1 MLSLVLYPYVYLL
14 ARTAFLQ
21 QSVGV
26 IEVSRSLNCS
36 PWQSFYWV
44 GLPLAR
50 PAVAAGLSLA
60 LMETLA
66 DYGTV
71 AYFGLKVFTTGIFR
85 TWFGLGD
92 YSAASRMAA
101 MLLLFV
107 FILIIIERVSR
118 NKAKFHNTSGNL
130 AHYSEYS
137 LKGLKAYG
145 AFSVCAIPL
154 FLGFLLP
161 ATQLLVWALE
171 TWREMMDDRF
181 FEIARNSIVLGFSAA
196 LVSVIVALFLG
207 YGKRILP
214 EKMMIISVRTASIG
228 YALPG
233 TVIAVGVIIPF
244 AWFDRKIDSLMSE
257 GYGTIVIKNPQGK
270 HSLGVGILNKLNL
283 IFEGSLGYFGVG
295 SIDGPIVRVNG
306 RVGWSCAENMMA
318 GKVVIE
324 KNAGSCFGA
333 AIRGGDL
340 ICKGSVGA
348 RTGIDQKGGSII
360 VGGDAGA
367 FTGFMMQRGRIV
379 VLGDVGI
386 NLGDSMYD
394 GTIYVGGKIGSFGS
408 DAVEAPMTK
417 NDIDWLN
424 RKLKV
429 AEIGEN
435 FDVSKMTKVVAG
447 KKLWNYDALEPTEK
461 KGAI

>member
-1 MLSLVLYPYVYLL
+1 MANLKTSEKKTKAQSMGMHAEVLKG
-14 ARTAFLQ
+14 RTQ
-21 QSVGV
+21 QKFFNPDEGK
-26 IEVSRSLNCS
+26 N
-36 PWQSFYWV
+36 FF
-44 GLPLAR
+44 
-50 PAVAAGLSLA
+50 
-60 LMETLA
+60 
-66 DYGTV
+66 
-71 AYFGLKVFTTGIFR
+71 YFGAHDVDFNKR
-85 TWFGLGD
+85 TELD
-92 YSAASRMAA
+92 
-101 MLLLFV
+101 V
-107 FILIIIERVSR
+107 
-118 NKAKFHNTSGNL
+118 KD
-130 AHYSEYS
+130 
-137 LKGLKAYG
+137 
-145 AFSVCAIPL
+145 
-154 FLGFLLP
+154 
-161 ATQLLVWALE
+161 
-171 TWREMMDDRF
+171 MDCK
-181 FEIARNSIVLGFSAA
+181 EANQ
-196 LVSVIVALFLG
+196 
-207 YGKRILP
+207 
-214 EKMMIISVRTASIG
+214 
-228 YALPG
+228 
-233 TVIAVGVIIPF
+233 
-244 AWFDRKIDSLMSE
+244 KIDDLMSQ
-257 GYGTIVIKNPQGK
+257 GYGTIVINNPQGK

-295 SIDGPIVRVNG
+295 SIDGPTVRIKG

-340 ICKGSVGA
+340 VCKGSVGA

-379 VLGDVGI
+379 ILGDAGI

-394 GTIYVGGKIGSFGS
+394 GTIYVGGKIRSFGS
-408 DAVEAPMTK
+408 DAVESRITK

-429 AEIGEN
+429 AEIGDK